1 MLVVC
6 SLDEVRLET
15 HGSHGT
21 KEGELKAG
29 LEREDELICAIGL
42 QGST

>member
-6 SLDEVRLET
+6 SLNEVHLQS

-21 KEGELKAG
+21 EEGELKAS
-29 LEREDELICAIGL
+29 LEREDELICVIDL